1 MLGSQQGRSRPPGVA
16 AEDGKGRQ
24 EPTQRKER
32 YSDRRTDT
40 LLLVSKHAASATSN
54 VAEVAPRTFALSN
67 NWFGFGFV
75 FNFFSMPLSNTLE
88 SGGETG
94 S

>member
-75 FNFFSMPLSNTLE
+75 F
-88 SGGETG
+88 
-94 S
+94 